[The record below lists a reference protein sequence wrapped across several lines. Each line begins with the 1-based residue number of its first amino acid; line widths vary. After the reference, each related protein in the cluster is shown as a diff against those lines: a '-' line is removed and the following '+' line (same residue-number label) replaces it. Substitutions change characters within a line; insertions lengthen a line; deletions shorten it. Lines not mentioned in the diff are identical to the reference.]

1 MKKISLLDKK
11 ISRRSTLGGLAA
23 TTALATMPI
32 RAFAQDTT
40 VRWWSP
46 QSAPAQ
52 VAAYK
57 SQISA
62 FEAANPGVKVVFETT
77 SDEGYAPQLA
87 ASCETRPTLLSAI
100 FFSYLLDH
108 PTADAAE

>member
-11 ISRRSTLGGLAA
+11 ISCRSTLGGLAA

-40 VRWWSP
+40 IRWWSP

-62 FEAANPGVKVVFETT
+62 FRCQRVLFQIIGQRLGGFVPLIQIFE
-77 SDEGYAPQLA
+77 S
-87 ASCETRPTLLSAI
+87 
-100 FFSYLLDH
+100 
-108 PTADAAE
+108 